1 MKQQITT
8 GDTKSAHILSQAIV
22 SNGFIFLSGQVHCN
36 SELELVGD
44 TTEEKLVQI
53 MKNIETILKAAGADM
68 NDIVKVVIY
77 VTDMSIMPDLNK
89 VYTSYFSDPLPV
101 REAVCVKALPLGSSI
116 EVSVVAEKR
125 QSE

>member
-8 GDTKSAHILSQAIV
+8 GDTKSAHILSQAII

-44 TTEEKLVQI
+44 TTEEKLAQI
-53 MKNIETILKAAGADM
+53 MKNIETVLKAAGAGL

-77 VTDMSIMPDLNK
+77 VTDMSMMPDLNK
-89 VYTSYFSDPLPV
+89 AYASYFRGPLPV
-101 REAVCVKALPLGSSI
+101 REAVCVKALPLAASI
-116 EVSVVAEKR
+116 EISVIASR
-125 QSE
+125 